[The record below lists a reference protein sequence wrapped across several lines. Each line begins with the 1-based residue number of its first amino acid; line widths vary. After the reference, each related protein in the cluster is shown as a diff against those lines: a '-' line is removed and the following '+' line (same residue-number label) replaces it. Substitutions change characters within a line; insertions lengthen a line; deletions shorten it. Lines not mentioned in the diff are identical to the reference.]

1 MGRILCFLGH
11 HKAGI
16 FAAYRIGG
24 IHSTVWQLRCE
35 RCCTYS
41 LGRKRKP

>member
-1 MGRILCFLGH
+1 MRRLLCWLGQ
-11 HKAGI
+11 HKAGL

-24 IHSTVWQLRCE
+24 NLSTVWQLRCE

-41 LGRKRKP
+41 LGRKRK